1 MKSHKHVI
9 MKRARVHGVYA
20 NVFVKHVELR
30 DSKLGVEYTNDP
42 SEAMIVYGRNA
53 AVSYTMLLGSLTYGS
68 RLSFITDKIGRF
80 CRPNAYLI
88 YSYETDE
95 RIVYRFRD
103 RAESTMQHLKPFKP
117 VMYPLYGYVG
127 HYDY

>member
-1 MKSHKHVI
+1 MKSHKYVI

-30 DSKLGVEYTNDP
+30 DSKLTVEYTNDP

-53 AVSYTMLLGSLTYGS
+53 AVSYTMLLGSLTYAG

-88 YSYETDE
+88 YSHVNDE
-95 RIVYRFRD
+95 WLVYRFRD
-103 RAESTMQHLKPFKP
+103 RAEAALSYLKPFKP
-117 VMYPLYGYVG
+117 VIYPLYGYVG